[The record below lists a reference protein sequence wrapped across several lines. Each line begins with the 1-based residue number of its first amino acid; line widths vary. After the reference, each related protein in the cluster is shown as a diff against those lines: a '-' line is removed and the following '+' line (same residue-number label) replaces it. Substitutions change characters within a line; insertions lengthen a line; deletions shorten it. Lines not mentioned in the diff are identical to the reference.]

1 MIDVAVSTEIEM
13 LEVAVIGAGTS
24 GLVAARHLI
33 HAGLR
38 PTIFEAAK
46 TIGGAW
52 TPSSSSAVLKTP
64 TQTDGAT
71 SNDHGVGSLTEHHP
85 ASKMWN
91 GMSTNLSKYTCRF
104 SDWPWPDDAST
115 FPSVEEMHDYLTSYA
130 DAFLTT
136 SHSSCNFQLE
146 CKVFNVEQTT
156 TNDGNNYKVEWT
168 DLNAHT
174 THSHDF
180 AGVVV
185 ASGFFHTPRWPTFL
199 TDRISSS
206 GEEDSNNNVGS
217 SIKPQLMHSSEY
229 RTHQPFQ
236 NKNVA
241 VIGSSFSALEIAA
254 DISKSAA
261 RVVNIL
267 PSIPWVLPRWIP
279 TIQGSAMTILP
290 ADLALY
296 QRTQPYPKEE
306 SISLTT
312 EDCRKRHEYLQ
323 SLVGQKQRNST
334 LGQPINKD
342 EPPFVAISDEY
353 LDLVRED
360 KIEVVH
366 GRLVGV
372 DEDGALQIDGSS
384 ESNVQ
389 SAIND
394 ICHVICCTGYRPQL
408 HNFLSSDILSTL
420 DYDPEDSFC
429 PMTLAW
435 DTLHP
440 SLPNLG
446 FVGMYRG
453 PYVSREHLCSF
464 ISWFTITCTETY
476 TLACRWA
483 LWSYR
488 LG

>member
-1 MIDVAVSTEIEM
+1 M
-13 LEVAVIGAGTS
+13 IGAGTS

-52 TPSSSSAVLKTP
+52 TPSSSSAVLKP
-64 TQTDGAT
+64 PRQTDGAT
-71 SNDHGVGSLTEHHP
+71 SNEHDVGSLTDHHP

-130 DAFLTT
+130 DAFLST
-136 SHSSCNFQLE
+136 SESSCNFQLE
-146 CKVFNVEQTT
+146 CKVFNIEQTT

-168 DLNAHT
+168 DLNTHT
-174 THSHDF
+174 THSSNF
-180 AGVVV
+180 GGLVV

-199 TDRISSS
+199 TDRISNS
-206 GEEDSNNNVGS
+206 GEEDSSNNNVGS

-229 RTHQPFQ
+229 RAHQSFQ

-254 DISKSAA
+254 DISNSAA
-261 RVVNIL
+261 RVVNVL
-267 PSIPWVLPRWIP
+267 PSVPWVLPRWIP
-279 TIQGSAMTILP
+279 TIQPEKDEDENNGEGTTMNILP
-290 ADLALY
+290 AGLALY
-296 QRTQPYPKEE
+296 QRTQPFPKEE

-334 LGQPINKD
+334 LGEPINKD

-372 DEDGALQIDGSS
+372 DEDGSLQIEGSS
-384 ESNVQ
+384 EDNLQ

-394 ICHVICCTGYRPQL
+394 VDRVIFCTGYRPKL
-408 HNFLSSDILSTL
+408 HNFVSPNILSTL
-420 DYDPEDSFC
+420 DYDPEDGFC

-453 PYVSREHLCSF
+453 PYVSVELFVHSSF
-464 ISWFTITCTETY
+464 GSLLHVQKL
-476 TLACRWA
+476 TL
-483 LWSYR
+483 L
-488 LG
+488 LFL